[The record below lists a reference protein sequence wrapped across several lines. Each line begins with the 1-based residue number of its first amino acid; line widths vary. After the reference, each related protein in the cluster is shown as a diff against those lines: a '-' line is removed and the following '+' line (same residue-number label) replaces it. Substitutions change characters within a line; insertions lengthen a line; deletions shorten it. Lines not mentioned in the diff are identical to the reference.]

1 MVAIYGLCEHAK
13 PVLLAPQR
21 PKTTS
26 MTSPIALRQTS
37 LHRTAIALTQ
47 NSATPRM
54 KLVEKVAFDEGGHMA
69 DPAQCKR
76 QAQKCVR
83 FAQRA
88 RSAQEKR
95 ALLRLARTWSSLA
108 TQTEAY
114 EAILC
119 KLDEL
124 APIDDKQSDLQ

>member
-1 MVAIYGLCEHAK
+1 MGQLDERF
-13 PVLLAPQR
+13 LLR
-21 PKTTS
+21 CV
-26 MTSPIALRQTS
+26 RHS

-88 RSAQEKR
+88 RCAQEKR

-108 TQTEAY
+108 AQTEAY

-124 APIDDKQSDLQ
+124 APGDDKQSHLQ